1 MQKWQRNYILSIQ
14 TSGSNWIDITLP
26 FTMNF
31 RISRNTNASAN
42 TARISILNLSK
53 DTRLKIYKDKYTFD
67 IYKGIE
73 LRAGYG
79 DSKETLPIIFKG
91 NIKQAY
97 SQRNG
102 VDYQTDIECYDGG
115 FAFLNGYTSK
125 SFAAGTSDRQI
136 LYSLVKDLPAID
148 MGVIGNFEG
157 SLPRGNAM
165 EGATTDLIKSV
176 SKSNFFIDNEK
187 AYCLQDEECYRGNIT
202 EISSASGLMGSPL
215 REETMLT
222 FEMMFEP
229 RLQIGQHIHLT
240 SQTESLF
247 NGNYKVIGVEHN
259 GTISDATS
267 GRCVTKVTLYYG
279 TKALKIL

>member
-14 TSGSNWIDITLP
+14 TSGSNWVDITLP

-125 SFAAGTSDRQI
+125 SFASGTSDRQI